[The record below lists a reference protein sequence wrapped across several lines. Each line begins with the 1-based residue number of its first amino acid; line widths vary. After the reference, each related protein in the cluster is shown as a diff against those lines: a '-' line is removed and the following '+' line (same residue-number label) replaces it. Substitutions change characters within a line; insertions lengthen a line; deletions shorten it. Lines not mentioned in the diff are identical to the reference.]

1 MTHEAG
7 TQKTQDLN
15 FEIQTIKKCSK
26 IALIVNRKIN
36 QRLFNSAG
44 KSLLHLVFNH
54 PSILTLKILQKLY
67 KQVLKDSKNL
77 GPKDLRTQKP

>member
-1 MTHEAG
+1 M
-7 TQKTQDLN
+7 L
-15 FEIQTIKKCSK
+15 
-26 IALIVNRKIN
+26 V
-36 QRLFNSAG
+36 

-54 PSILTLKILQKLY
+54 PSILTLKILQKLF